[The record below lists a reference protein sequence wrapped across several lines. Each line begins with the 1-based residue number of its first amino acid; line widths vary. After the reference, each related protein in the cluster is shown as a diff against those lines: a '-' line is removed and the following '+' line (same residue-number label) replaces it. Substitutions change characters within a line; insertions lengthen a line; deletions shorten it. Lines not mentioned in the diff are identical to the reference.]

1 MFTKLLL
8 LFIGIPFLEMMILI
22 KLGEVMGFASTLL
35 LIIGTG
41 VLGAAA
47 AKAQGMRAWLSLQA
61 ELNQGRMPGDQM
73 LDALLIFTAGLLLI
87 TPGLLTDLFGF
98 FLLIPLAR
106 SWIKDWMRRKI
117 EKAMSGQG
125 PGQGANGI
133 RVFIE

>member
-1 MFTKLLL
+1 
-8 LFIGIPFLEMMILI
+8 
-22 KLGEVMGFASTLL
+22 MGFASTLL